1 MGLQA
6 LLGWAELHKASSV
19 SVQESDRAEE
29 DFSEISLELGRT

>member
-6 LLGWAELHKASSV
+6 FLGWAELHKASCV